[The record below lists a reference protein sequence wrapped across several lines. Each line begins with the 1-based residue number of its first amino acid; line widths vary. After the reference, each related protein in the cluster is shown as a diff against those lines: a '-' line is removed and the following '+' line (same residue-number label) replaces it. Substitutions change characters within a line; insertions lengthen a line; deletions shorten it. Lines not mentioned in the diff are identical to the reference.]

1 MGRTKS
7 RTKKALWRLW
17 GYLVLAAVI
26 YVWTRNDT
34 DLMVI
39 LILSGLSFFYM
50 LFAAPMWCMAPN
62 STNGKPCSNNA
73 HGLLIG
79 CWIRKHK
86 WEKLKMVFRRQ
97 RWTDLCRRSW
107 STIGAQA
114 ATIGAVGS
122 FASAVAAIITLI
134 VKK

>member
-7 RTKKALWRLW
+7 RTKKMLWRFW
-17 GYLVLAAVI
+17 GYLVLAAAV
-26 YVWTRNDT
+26 YVWLGNDT
-34 DLMVI
+34 NIVVA
-39 LILSGLSFFYM
+39 LSLSALSLLYM

-62 STNGKPCSNNA
+62 TTNGKPCSNNA

-97 RWTDLCRRSW
+97 RWAELCRRSW
-107 STIGAQA
+107 SSIGAQA
-114 ATIGAVGS
+114 ATVGAVGS
-122 FASAVAAIITLI
+122 FASAVAATITLI
-134 VKK
+134 IKA